1 MTTLHEFYT
10 ILGALTCPIIY
21 GVIEYYLHNR
31 NLRKIPIRIHV
42 NGTRGKSSVTR
53 LIAGGLRAGGIKTL
67 AKTTGSSP
75 RIIYEDGR
83 EEEIQRRRNPS
94 IREQIKVI
102 SLAAQRDT
110 EGIVVECMALKPEL
124 QWISEHK
131 MIRSNI
137 GVITNIR
144 ADHLDIMGPTIRD
157 VAKAISGTIPKHG
170 KLFTSEKEHL
180 PLIREIAYKRNT
192 ELFVIN
198 PDDISKISEEA
209 MQWFP
214 YLEHKENV
222 ALALKVCQAL
232 GVNPKVALKG
242 MYSATPDV
250 GALKIHVIHPKSSG
264 KLIYFVN
271 AFAANDPDSTA
282 IIWQMVKDRFPITIP
297 KILILNTRGD
307 RLQRAQQLGRLIS
320 NGLNARWYI
329 LVGQST
335 RVLETTALRHGINP
349 CKIVKMDKEK
359 CVSNM
364 FERILRLTECD
375 SVIVGMGNI
384 GGIGNEI
391 ASHFEQLGS
400 RN

>member
-10 ILGALTCPIIY
+10 LLGALTCPIVY
-21 GVIEYYLHNR
+21 GIIEHHLHNR
-31 NLRKIPIRIHV
+31 NLKKIPIRIHV

-83 EEEIQRRRNPS
+83 EEEILRHRNPT
-94 IREQIKVI
+94 IKEQIKVI
-102 SLAAQRDT
+102 SLARQQQA
-110 EGIVVECMALKPEL
+110 ESIVVECMALKPEL
-124 QWISEHK
+124 QWLSEHK
-131 MIRSNI
+131 IIKSNI

-144 ADHLDIMGPTIRD
+144 ADHLDIMGPTTRD
-157 VAKAISGTIPKHG
+157 VARAISNTIPEHG

-180 PLIREIAYKRNT
+180 PLISEIARERNT

-198 PDDISKISEEA
+198 HDDIARISEET
-209 MQWFP
+209 MQEFP

-222 ALALKVCQAL
+222 ALALKVCQSL
-232 GVNPKVALKG
+232 GVNPQVALKG

-250 GALKIHVIHPKSSG
+250 GVLKIHRIRTESSG
-264 KLIYFVN
+264 KLMHFVN
-271 AFAANDPDSTA
+271 AFAANDPDSSA
-282 IIWQMVKDRFPITIP
+282 IIWQMVQDRFPVTIP
-297 KILILNTRGD
+297 KILILNTRSD
-307 RLQRAQQLGRLIS
+307 RLQRSQQLGMLIC
-320 NGLNARWYI
+320 NGLNARWYV

-335 RVLETTALRHGINP
+335 RVLETTALRHGIDP
-349 CKIVKMDKEK
+349 SKIIKMDKER
-359 CVSNM
+359 CVSNV
-364 FERILRLTECD
+364 FEKMLQLTECE
-375 SVIVGMGNI
+375 SVIIGMGNI

-391 ASHFEQLGS
+391 ANYFERLGS